1 MKPSDIKTIICLVCV
16 LVGVFIQF
24 LGPFG
29 IVSFLVGS
37 ILIAVPPFFLSPES
51 VELPKAPASS
61 SDVQTRWHTVDEN
74 DIQTTFEHATE
85 LNKRFE
91 AYNDTDKMVA
101 GGCLNYVVL
110 VLAILIGVSCA
121 AADEPHIGAF
131 IIDLALVPWAYIR
144 LKYGKGFRKTFK
156 EDLYLGNS
164 LVNDRIIGYK
174 KDNMLDIYSDTS
186 ELAPQMQFEL
196 KHYAQKTVFSDVRIT
211 YPIQKKVP
219 GILCSMVAAA
229 INNYIY
235 SYSYYVLVFKG
246 SKVSKNSAIVKEL
259 EACASFSDFDGE
271 ISVKDGNTVFVV
283 TKKRGAVEYVTH
295 TVDCKDLCKI
305 IKDLNACID
314 ARIDLFKELTA

>member
-16 LVGVFIQF
+16 LVGVLIQF

-37 ILIAVPPFFLSPES
+37 LLIAVPPFFLSPES
-51 VELPKAPASS
+51 IELPKPPASTA
-61 SDVQTRWHTVDEN
+61 VQTRWHTIDDD
-74 DIQTTFEHATE
+74 DIQKTFAHAIE
-85 LNKRFE
+85 LDKRFE
-91 AYNDTDKMVA
+91 AYNDTDKMLA

-164 LVNDRIIGYK
+164 LVNDRIVGYK
-174 KDNMLDIYSDTS
+174 KDNMIDIHYETR
-186 ELAPQMQFEL
+186 ELSPQMQFEL
-196 KHYAQKTVFSDVRIT
+196 MHSGEKTVFNDVRIN

-219 GILCSMVAAA
+219 GILCSMVSAAV
-229 INNYIY
+229 NNYVY
-235 SYSYYVLVFKG
+235 PYSYYVLVFKG
-246 SKVSKNSAIVKEL
+246 NKISKDSAIINEL
-259 EACASFSDFDGE
+259 QDCASDGNFGGE

-283 TKKRGAVEYVTH
+283 TKKRGSVEYETDSY
-295 TVDCKDLCKI
+295 DCENLCRI
-305 IKDLNACID
+305 IKKLNACID
-314 ARIDLFKELTA
+314 SRIDLFKELTA